1 MASRSNNYSIRL
13 SELLTGYISATV
25 SASGLDDI
33 TITGLS
39 LDSRNINHGDM
50 FVATAGG
57 TVNGVAFINEAIE
70 NNAAAVVWDASTE
83 ADAIEINW
91 RKTASGQNVPV
102 IAIPDLKQKTGML
115 ADRFY
120 DSPSENISV
129 CGITGTNGKTSVS
142 HFIAQVMN
150 IDAPCG
156 LMGTLGSGIY
166 PDLKETGYTTP
177 DAIACHQWLAD
188 IRLHKAKYA
197 VMEVSSH
204 ALIQGRVNGIH
215 FENAVFTNLSREHL
229 DFHGDMESYSTA
241 KAQLFHFPGLRN
253 AIINVDDA
261 AGRKIA
267 DTLPATVHCVRYGM
281 NNKFKADVSGS
292 DLKLSQDGLSM
303 YVKTPWGEGLL
314 TSSLIGRFNAS
325 NLLAVLSVSLLQ
337 GVEFDIALERLKH
350 IESVPGRMQRL
361 GGNNMPLIIVDYAH
375 TPDALE
381 QALSSLREHT
391 QGNLWCVFG
400 CGGDRDK
407 GKRSEMGTIAENSA
421 DYIVLTN
428 DNPRSEDPANIIEDI
443 KKGISDSAKL
453 TVESDRHD
461 AIHYAIQQA
470 RAEDVILI
478 AGKGHENYQL
488 IGNTKYPF
496 NDVEEAMQQLEVR
509 AG

>member
-1 MASRSNNYSIRL
+1 MMTSHVNNFSMSL
-13 SELLTGYISATV
+13 AELLTGYV
-25 SASGLDDI
+25 SDSGFEDI
-33 TITGLS
+33 MINGLN
-39 LDSRNINHGDM
+39 LDSRKIGRGDM
-50 FVATAGG
+50 FIAIAGE
-57 TVNGVAFINEAIE
+57 TVNGMTFINAAIE

-83 ADAIEINW
+83 ADAIQVNW
-91 RKTASGQNVPV
+91 RKTGSGQDVPV
-102 IAIPDLKQKTGML
+102 IAIPDLKQNAGML

-120 DSPSENISV
+120 GKPSETISV
-129 CGITGTNGKTSVS
+129 CGITGTNGKTSCS
-142 HFIAQVMN
+142 HFIAQVMSS
-150 IDAPCG
+150 DAPCG

-177 DAIACHQWLAD
+177 DAISCHQWLAD
-188 IRLHKAKYA
+188 IRSHNAKYA

-204 ALIQGRVNGIH
+204 ALIQGRVNGIR
-215 FENAVFTNLSREHL
+215 FENALFTNLSHEHL
-229 DFHGDMESYSTA
+229 DFHGDMDSYSMA
-241 KAQLFHFPGLRN
+241 KAKLFHFPGLRN
-253 AIINVDDA
+253 AIINIDDE
-261 AGRKIA
+261 AGRKIS

-303 YVKTPWGEGLL
+303 YVRTPWGEGRL

-337 GVEFDIALERLKH
+337 GIEFDVALERLKH

-361 GGNNMPLIIVDYAH
+361 GGDNMPLIVVDYAH

-391 QGNLWCVFG
+391 EGNLWCVFG

-407 GKRSEMGTIAENSA
+407 RKRSQMGSIAENRA

-428 DNPRSEDPANIIEDI
+428 DNPRSEDPASIIEDI
-443 KKGISDSAKL
+443 RKGISDSAQLK
-453 TVESDRHD
+453 VESDRHN

-470 RAEDVILI
+470 HAGDVILI

-496 NDVEEAMQQLEVR
+496 NDVEEAMQQLEAR

>member
-1 MASRSNNYSIRL
+1 MMTSHVNNFSMSL
-13 SELLTGYISATV
+13 AELLTGYV
-25 SASGLDDI
+25 SDSGFEDI
-33 TITGLS
+33 MINGLN
-39 LDSRNINHGDM
+39 LDSRKIGRGDM
-50 FVATAGG
+50 FIAIAGE
-57 TVNGVAFINEAIE
+57 TVNGMTFINAAIE

-83 ADAIEINW
+83 ADAIQVNW
-91 RKTASGQNVPV
+91 RKTGSGQDVPV
-102 IAIPDLKQKTGML
+102 IAIPDLKQNAGML

-120 DSPSENISV
+120 GKPSETISV
-129 CGITGTNGKTSVS
+129 CGITGTNGKTSCS
-142 HFIAQVMN
+142 HFIAQVMSS
-150 IDAPCG
+150 DAPCG

-177 DAIACHQWLAD
+177 DAISCHQWLAD
-188 IRLHKAKYA
+188 IRSHNAKYA

-204 ALIQGRVNGIH
+204 ALIQGRVNGIR
-215 FENAVFTNLSREHL
+215 FENALFTNLSHEHL
-229 DFHGDMESYSTA
+229 DFHGDMDSYSMA
-241 KAQLFHFPGLRN
+241 KAKLFHFPGLRN
-253 AIINVDDA
+253 AIINIDDE
-261 AGRKIA
+261 AGRKIS

-303 YVKTPWGEGLL
+303 YVRTPWGEGRL

-325 NLLAVLSVSLLQ
+325 NLLAVLSASLLQ
-337 GVEFDIALERLKH
+337 GIEFDVALERLKH

-361 GGNNMPLIIVDYAH
+361 GGDNMPLIVVDYAH

-391 QGNLWCVFG
+391 EGNLWCVFG

-407 GKRSEMGTIAENSA
+407 RKRSQMGSIAENRA

-428 DNPRSEDPANIIEDI
+428 DNPRSEDPASIIEDI
-443 KKGISDSAKL
+443 RKGISDSAQLK
-453 TVESDRHD
+453 VESDRHN

-470 RAEDVILI
+470 HAGDVILI

-496 NDVEEAMQQLEVR
+496 NDVEEAMQQLEAR